1 MLLRTKRLVSRWQLQ
16 QGTVCDELG
25 GSGTSRTPLSDP
37 NVDHSFLPS
46 PLTGS
51 QLGKVWALLF
61 KQVVQA
67 LKGKP

>member
-1 MLLRTKRLVSRWQLQ
+1 MLLRTKRRVSHRQLQ
-16 QGTVCDELG
+16 QGTACDGLG
-25 GSGTSRTPLSDP
+25 DSGTSRTPLSDP
-37 NVDHSFLPS
+37 NVGRRFLLS